1 MGDRTLRA
9 RLVAEDR
16 ASSVIKGVSGAFTA
30 LGGIAAAVGLTAL
43 GRQFVDGMQAAVSEA
58 AKAEVINAKAA
69 QSIRNIGGD
78 VATVL
83 PQLQAMAA
91 RFQDLTG
98 VEDDAIL
105 AGQTLLVSLGRLAGD
120 GLERAT
126 AAALDLG
133 SFLGNN
139 EQAFQIVAKAA
150 AGHTRALAQFG
161 ITVDKNLPPAE
172 RLNEVLTKLED
183 RFAGQAQARL
193 NTFTGRVEEMNNAWG
208 NLLETL
214 GQPLLE
220 VAKVFTAELLT
231 PTIKQLDEAAKSST
245 LYRDAVLDIG
255 IAAART
261 TAGVAGMIAAFG
273 EWHKQHQG
281 FLGFISASI
290 IQLSNFEEAM
300 WLAGVAS
307 GIFDETRK
315 DVEAL
320 PGPFARVAESAN
332 RVVQELERL
341 KAVGPELPKTI
352 AAPIAEVGEEAEKT
366 KTALEQLGIN
376 LDELKNRG
384 TLISQA
390 FQEIG
395 SAVASGLRPEQAE
408 ALNEK
413 LREMAQALIAE
424 GGLVQGFE
432 FVGVSAGA
440 TFLTLSEAV
449 QLAVTDLDL
458 MLARIEQAEIEIV
471 SLGKTITTSLKQVGV
486 NAAVAFGDALVDA
499 AFGAEISFRDF
510 FKQLIKDLLKA
521 IVQALILRAILGIST
536 GGAGA
541 AVGGAA
547 VGFHPVA
554 LRAGGIIGARSGF
567 LVSGV
572 DGGRDS
578 TLIAGRPGEAVLP
591 KELTDFLMDAAVQG
605 GRTEIVIRIESDIPQ
620 TLRRINEEVRG
631 GGGTLQATRLA
642 GRRAVRTGA

>member
-395 SAVASGLRPEQAE
+395 TAIAAGLLPAQAE
-408 ALNEK
+408 ELNQR
-413 LREMAQALIAE
+413 LREMAQQLIGQGGVLPGFDAVSVTGSDVFLSMSQAIQLGIENLTEFRRKVAE
-424 GGLVQGFE
+424 GEVQI
-432 FVGVSAGA
+432 
-440 TFLTLSEAV
+440 
-449 QLAVTDLDL
+449 Q
-458 MLARIEQAEIEIV
+458 
-471 SLGKTITTSLKQVGV
+471 SLGKEIQTNLGQLGV
-486 NAAVAFGDALVDA
+486 QAATAFGDTLVEA
-499 AFGAEISFRDF
+499 AFGADVSFREF
-510 FKQLIKDLLKA
+510 FKQLLKDIAKA
-521 IVQALILRAILGIST
+521 IVQAIILKVILGVTT

-541 AVGGAA
+541 AIRGGGIVETA
-547 VGFHPVA
+547 VRG
-554 LRAGGIIGARSGF
+554 GGIIDAAGGF
-567 LVSGV
+567 FIPGV
-572 DGGRDS
+572 DSGRD
-578 TLIAGRPGEAVLP
+578 TVHLRGRPGEAVLP
-591 KELTDFLMDAAVQG
+591 KELTDFLMDAAVRG
-605 GRTEIVIRIESDIPQ
+605 NRGETVIRIETDWPATIRTISD
-620 TLRRINEEVRG
+620 NVRSG
-631 GGGTLQATRLA
+631 RAILHATRLA
-642 GRRAVRTGA
+642 GTRAVRTGS